1 MFKERIKEVLE
12 LVLEAEDKTDIYLD
26 FEYNIESK
34 VLCICAEGR
43 VFTASNNKY
52 MEESIQEMKD
62 YLKALVEGGGAK

>member
-26 FEYNIESK
+26 FEYNIQGK
-34 VLCICAEGR
+34 VLCICAEGH
-43 VFTASNNKY
+43 VFAASNNKY

-62 YLKALVEGGGAK
+62 YLKALIEGGETQ

>member
-12 LVLEAEDKTDIYLD
+12 LVLEAEDKTDIYLN

-34 VLCICAEGR
+34 VLCICAER

-52 MEESIQEMKD
+52 MEESIQEIKD
-62 YLKALVEGGGAK
+62 YLKTLIEGGEA

>member
-43 VFTASNNKY
+43 VFAASNNKY
-52 MEESIQEMKD
+52 MEEDIQEIKD
-62 YLKALVEGGGAK
+62 HLKALIEGGRAK

>member
-52 MEESIQEMKD
+52 MEESIREMKD
-62 YLKALVEGGGAK
+62 YLRELIEDGEA